1 MDVWALAGDFLTTC
15 FFRPGTLL
23 LCPGAVAAWLLFKA
37 IRKYKWGLLYN
48 FIAGVMVVVCHIDV
62 LLALVFLVLLLPFP
76 YLGRVLSVRSAVWPQ
91 KLCVL
96 SLRVYRTVPMG
107 RAETVTGHGSASIS
121 PKPLYRMRTYGSL
134 LPDPF

>member
-23 LCPGAVAAWLLFKA
+23 LCLGAVAAWLLFKA

-62 LLALVFLVLLLPFP
+62 LLELAFLVLLLPFP
-76 YLGRVLSVRSAVWPQ
+76 YLGRFLKKSCLYVLLLGLKSCACFLSGCTVLCQWVAQ
-91 KLCVL
+91 KL
-96 SLRVYRTVPMG
+96 
-107 RAETVTGHGSASIS
+107 
-121 PKPLYRMRTYGSL
+121 
-134 LPDPF
+134 